1 MKYRVI
7 GQNRDTGA
15 RATLEFEAE
24 SKAAAERKATQQGLT
39 VNRVEDI
46 TSGEPSRRHVDY
58 TTEHKRRKSM
68 LPRLVFGVIVIAII
82 VAVMFWDRLRGLVG
96 M

>member
-15 RATLEFEAE
+15 RATLEFDAE
-24 SKAAAERKATQQGLT
+24 SKAAAERKATQQGT
-39 VNRVEDI
+39 VVNRVEDI
-46 TSGEPSRRHVDY
+46 TASEPSRRHVDY
-58 TTEHKRRKSM
+58 TTERKRRKPV
-68 LPRLVFGVIVIAII
+68 LPKFVFGLIVIAII
-82 VAVMFWDRLRGLVG
+82 VAVMFWDRLRGLIG

>member
-24 SKAAAERKATQQGLT
+24 SKAAAERKATQQGIV
-39 VNRVEDI
+39 VNRVEDV
-46 TSGEPSRRHVDY
+46 THGEPSRRHVDY
-58 TTEHKRRKSM
+58 VTEHKR
-68 LPRLVFGVIVIAII
+68 PRSVVPRILFGLIVIVIILAG
-82 VAVMFWDRLRGLVG
+82 VFWDRIRAMLG